1 MKNGKWN
8 GAKKKA
14 RHTKKKSRRKRKSN
28 HTFSECHKQ
37 RRRRRQRLMR
47 ARGKARERN
56 LLREKRCNLLF
67 LFSPHLPHSYSLRC
81 TGHCILQHAIDLDWA
96 ALVALHLSF
105 SFIRTLPVFHFPI
118 ISKTS
123 LFCFS
128 SPYSFFCLHFSP
140 FILLSSFYLTLSPF
154 PSVFNFIY
162 IDSFPSHFPTLF
174 FPYFSHINSL
184 FSSLFLYTSL
194 SLRSSTLH
202 T

>member
-1 MKNGKWN
+1 MENETGQ
-8 GAKKKA
+8 KKKE

-67 LFSPHLPHSYSLRC
+67 LFSPHLPRSYSLRC
-81 TGHCILQHAIDLDWA
+81 TGHCILQHAIDLDRA
-96 ALVALHLSF
+96 ALEVLHLSF
-105 SFIRTLPVFHFPI
+105 SFTLTLPVFHFPI
-118 ISKTS
+118 ISKTT

-128 SPYSFFCLHFSP
+128 SPYSFFSLRFSP
-140 FILLSSFYLTLSPF
+140 FILLSSFFPSSFFPSSFFPLLSPFFPRLYLALSPF

-162 IDSFPSHFPTLF
+162 RSLSLPLSH
-174 FPYFSHINSL
+174 SL
-184 FSSLFLYTSL
+184 FSLLFSY
-194 SLRSSTLH
+194 
-202 T
+202 

>member
-1 MKNGKWN
+1 MENETGQ
-8 GAKKKA
+8 KKKE

-67 LFSPHLPHSYSLRC
+67 LFSPHLPRSYSLRC
-81 TGHCILQHAIDLDWA
+81 TGHCILQHAIDLDRA
-96 ALVALHLSF
+96 ALEVLHLSF
-105 SFIRTLPVFHFPI
+105 SFTLTLPVFHFPI
-118 ISKTS
+118 ISKTT

-162 IDSFPSHFPTLF
+162 RSLSLPLSH
-174 FPYFSHINSL
+174 SL
-184 FSSLFLYTSL
+184 FSLLFSY
-194 SLRSSTLH
+194 
-202 T
+202 

>member
-1 MKNGKWN
+1 MENETGQ
-8 GAKKKA
+8 KKKE

-37 RRRRRQRLMR
+37 RRWRRQRLMR

-105 SFIRTLPVFHFPI
+105 SFTLTLPVFHFPI

-128 SPYSFFCLHFSP
+128 SPYSFFSLRFSS
-140 FILLSSFYLTLSPF
+140 FILLSSFFPFSFFPLLSPSFPLLYLTLSPF

-162 IDSFPSHFPTLF
+162 RSLSLPLSH
-174 FPYFSHINSL
+174 SL
-184 FSSLFLYTSL
+184 FSLLFSY
-194 SLRSSTLH
+194 
-202 T
+202 

>member
-8 GAKKKA
+8 GAKKKE

-105 SFIRTLPVFHFPI
+105 SLTPLLHSNSSCLSFAHHFQN
-118 ISKTS
+118 
-123 LFCFS
+123 F
-128 SPYSFFCLHFSP
+128 
-140 FILLSSFYLTLSPF
+140 FILFFLSVFFFLSSFF
-154 PSVFNFIY
+154 PL
-162 IDSFPSHFPTLF
+162 H
-174 FPYFSHINSL
+174 
-184 FSSLFLYTSL
+184 SSLFVLLNSL
-194 SLRSSTLH
+194 PFPLCV
-202 T
+202 